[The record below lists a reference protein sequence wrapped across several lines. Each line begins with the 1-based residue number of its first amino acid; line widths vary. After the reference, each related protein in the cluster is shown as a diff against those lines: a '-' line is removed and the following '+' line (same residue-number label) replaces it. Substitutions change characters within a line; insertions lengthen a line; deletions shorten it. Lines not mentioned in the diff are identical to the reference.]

1 MYVEEILTARRTQ
14 SQERLKEFVSKLN
27 RAEEIAGD
35 KACVYA
41 TGSFGRSEASWHS
54 DLDLFIVGRGTEE
67 QRELKN
73 LKEICLKAELID
85 ATRQLGIPE
94 FSGDGEYLIH
104 YTIDEIVKTTGKP
117 EDDLNNTF
125 TARLLLLL
133 ESRAFALRQ
142 SSGTSCDSTAH
153 CANCVLPRCGASAC
167 MMRQCGIAPTKSIKA
182 FWSRHT
188 ESVQNFRANG
198 RASRE

>member
-1 MYVEEILTARRTQ
+1 MEEILTARRTQ

-85 ATRQLGIPE
+85 ATRQLGTRNSQE
-94 FSGDGEYLIH
+94 
-104 YTIDEIVKTTGKP
+104 
-117 EDDLNNTF
+117 
-125 TARLLLLL
+125 
-133 ESRAFALRQ
+133 
-142 SSGTSCDSTAH
+142 
-153 CANCVLPRCGASAC
+153 
-167 MMRQCGIAPTKSIKA
+167 
-182 FWSRHT
+182 T
-188 ESVQNFRANG
+188 ENI
-198 RASRE
+198 